1 MEKQTFIF
9 IGASGCGKGT
19 QVSLLKEVIA
29 KKDPG
34 TPLFYLQTGQYFREF
49 IKKDNLAA
57 RIARGEIDRGERAP
71 DFLAMHLWSEVFVEN
86 LTGNEH
92 LIIDGSPRSLN
103 EARNLDIALKFFQRE
118 QPAVVHIKVHRE
130 WSFDHLMERAS
141 KENRADDN
149 AESINRRL
157 DWYDRDVKPAIE
169 MYRRDRDYDFIE
181 INGEQTVE
189 SVHRDII
196 ANVFGE

>member
-1 MEKQTFIF
+1 
-9 IGASGCGKGT
+9 
-19 QVSLLKEVIA
+19 
-29 KKDPG
+29 
-34 TPLFYLQTGQYFREF
+34 
-49 IKKDNLAA
+49 
-57 RIARGEIDRGERAP
+57 
-71 DFLAMHLWSEVFVEN
+71 
-86 LTGNEH
+86 
-92 LIIDGSPRSLN
+92 
-103 EARNLDIALKFFQRE
+103 
-118 QPAVVHIKVHRE
+118 
-130 WSFDHLMERAS
+130 MERAS